1 MRRIGVIFLAMTTVT
16 SASACRSPVL
26 PLPKGRPPVEEVLLE
41 RRRQGVEAMI
51 ATARDGGRLIPFDQI
66 LVVVRQELVRHLIE
80 ATLPYE
86 QILSQRYRVRAESA
100 QVTFD
105 DGFALVQL
113 RGRASLVEDRDTA
126 AEIDVY
132 GAIDI
137 VELDPKTGVL
147 HGRVKVLAVQTQ
159 RVDVAGI
166 RAPVRRLVD
175 DLSREQLSAFE
186 PLLSNIE
193 IPIRV
198 EQTLRIPGV
207 DQSGIRIQEAVLPME
222 AAVVDVKAFRGKLWV
237 CVQAKA
243 EMPPPPG
250 ARRR

>member
-1 MRRIGVIFLAMTTVT
+1 MRRVH
-16 SASACRSPVL
+16 PVL
-26 PLPKGRPPVEEVLLE
+26 LLVLALGAACQPAARRRPPVEEVLLE
-41 RRRQGVEAMI
+41 RRTQGIKGLINA
-51 ATARDGGRLIPFDQI
+51 AREGRVIPFDEV
-66 LVVVRQELVRHLIE
+66 LVVVHDDLVQDLVE

-86 QILSQRYRVRAESA
+86 QTLADRYLVRAESA
-100 QVTFD
+100 SVAFD

-113 RGRASLVEDRDTA
+113 RGRASLLKDRDTA

-147 HGRVKVLAVQTQ
+147 RGRVKILAVETQ
-159 RVDVAGI
+159 RVDLAGI
-166 RAPVRRLVD
+166 QAPVRRLVD

-193 IPIRV
+193 IPVRL
-198 EQTLRIPGV
+198 EQAVSIPAV
-207 DQSGIRIQEAVLPME
+207 NQAGIRIQEAVLPME

-237 CVQAKA
+237 CVKAKTQVA
-243 EMPPPPG
+243 AG
-250 ARRR
+250 ARP

>member
-1 MRRIGVIFLAMTTVT
+1 
-16 SASACRSPVL
+16 
-26 PLPKGRPPVEEVLLE
+26 
-41 RRRQGVEAMI
+41 MI
-51 ATARDGGRLIPFDQI
+51 AAARSSGRLIPFDQVLI
-66 LVVVRQELVRHLIE
+66 VVQQRLVRDLLQ

-86 QILSQRYRVRAESA
+86 QILANRYRVRAESA
-100 QVTFD
+100 EVTFD

-113 RGRASLVEDRDTA
+113 RGRASLVDDRDTA

-137 VELDPKTGVL
+137 VELDPATGVL
-147 HGRVKVLAVQTQ
+147 HGRVKVLAVETQ

-186 PLLSNIE
+186 PLMSNIE

-198 EQTLRIPGV
+198 EQTVRIPAV
-207 DQSGIRIQEAVLPME
+207 NQSGIRIQEAVLPLE

-243 EMPPPPG
+243 EIAA
-250 ARRR
+250 ARAKPR